1 MNWLWNQLN
10 WGKKCLWNKQILY
23 GLIIISGI
31 DNVIRPKIIGDKAKV
46 HPVLVLVG
54 VLGGLYLIGFMG
66 IVVGPL
72 ILVLFVTFVK
82 AYESDKSIR
91 KP

>member
-1 MNWLWNQLN
+1 M
-10 WGKKCLWNKQILY
+10 KKIL
-23 GLIIISGI
+23 I
-31 DNVIRPKIIGDKAKV
+31 
-46 HPVLVLVG
+46 VLVLVG